1 MFVEVLNSQA
11 FVFRQQFCV
20 ENLPHLCM
28 IKVMVMFLTGIEI
41 R

>member
-11 FVFRQQFCV
+11 FVLRQQFCV
-20 ENLPHLCM
+20 VNLPHLCM
-28 IKVMVMFLTGIEI
+28 TKVMVMFLTGIEI